1 MAPPQDF
8 AEHRGG
14 LNIQRSI
21 DTLSTPHAAGDYV
34 LSGGFGT
41 TASVAVTRGNDSR
54 AVIVITSAGTGQG
67 ASPTCTLTF
76 KDGAFPVAPVA
87 VAAMAAGSQPTIPI
101 ICTSTTTALTMTFQ
115 GMTPVAAET
124 YTVNI
129 IVRG

>member
-1 MAPPQDF
+1 MDYAQNP
-8 AEHRGG
+8 GG
-14 LNIQRSI
+14 LNVKRSI
-21 DTLSTPHAAGDYV
+21 DTLSTPHAAGDYA

-41 TASVAVTRGNDSR
+41 TASVAVTLGNDSR

-76 KDGAFPVAPVA
+76 KDGAFPVAPVVLA
-87 VAAMAAGSQPTIPI
+87 QMGAGSQPTIPI
-101 ICTSTTTALTMTFQ
+101 RCVPTPTGVVMTFQ

-129 IVRG
+129 IIRG